1 MGTAMKITRVE
12 PFIVH
17 VPVTNQRIADAN
29 LQVTDWGS
37 VGVILSTD
45 GEIQGCGYT
54 GTLGHLASDRLIS
67 RAISESLAELV
78 IGEDPL
84 NVGALWL
91 KLYHDP
97 ALRWIGRAGIMQMA
111 LAAIDIA
118 LWDIKAKAAGMP
130 LWKLLGGQ
138 EGKRVEAYN
147 TDGGWINWSTQLL
160 VDCAKRTVEQ
170 GFPALK
176 LKVGRPDPYDDLERI
191 EAVRAAVPP
200 RTKIMVDGNG
210 RWDLPTAAR
219 FGHRLKDHDVSWF
232 EEPLWFD
239 DVRGHAELA
248 RAIETPIAL
257 GGRIYSIDAFR
268 HFIDAGAVHYLQP
281 DVTRVGGI
289 TPWLQIADLAHACRL
304 PIVPHVGDMMQVHVQ
319 LAFAH
324 PACALVE
331 YIPWLRIC
339 FEEPAT
345 VEQGQFKLPQAPG
358 AGTTFKR
365 ERMVRFGIE

>member
-1 MGTAMKITRVE
+1 
-12 PFIVH
+12 
-17 VPVTNQRIADAN
+17 
-29 LQVTDWGS
+29 
-37 VGVILSTD
+37 
-45 GEIQGCGYT
+45 
-54 GTLGHLASDRLIS
+54 
-67 RAISESLAELV
+67 
-78 IGEDPL
+78 
-84 NVGALWL
+84 
-91 KLYHDP
+91 
-97 ALRWIGRAGIMQMA
+97 
-111 LAAIDIA
+111 
-118 LWDIKAKAAGMP
+118 
-130 LWKLLGGQ
+130 
-138 EGKRVEAYN
+138 
-147 TDGGWINWSTQLL
+147 
-160 VDCAKRTVEQ
+160 
-170 GFPALK
+170 
-176 LKVGRPDPYDDLERI
+176 
-191 EAVRAAVPP
+191 
-200 RTKIMVDGNG
+200 MVDGNG

-239 DVRGHAELA
+239 DVRGHAELRGRSRRRSPSVDGSTRSMPFATSSMPA
-248 RAIETPIAL
+248 RFTTCSPMS
-257 GGRIYSIDAFR
+257 R
-268 HFIDAGAVHYLQP
+268 
-281 DVTRVGGI
+281 TVGGI